1 MSVMIEVTQTKTT
14 EPGPVYRVVNV
25 ITDVTDIPPELFVIA
40 TTTDTFSH
48 VATVWDL
55 QNYPTTKVAAVA
67 NNDPYYLSDTGTREY
82 ARLQDG
88 MDFAAVV
95 VSRLEWLA
103 RDYTKAIDEFQGVV
117 VHVITG

>member
-14 EPGPVYRVVNV
+14 EPGPVYKVVNE
-25 ITDVTDIPPELFVIA
+25 ITDATDIPQKLFVIE
-40 TTTDTFSH
+40 TDTDLFSH

-55 QNYPTTKVAAVA
+55 QNYPFTKAEAEA
-67 NNDPYYLSDTGTREY
+67 LHIEYYLDATGTREY
-82 ARLQDG
+82 VTLQDG
-88 MDFAAVV
+88 MDFAAIV

-117 VHVITG
+117 VHVITA